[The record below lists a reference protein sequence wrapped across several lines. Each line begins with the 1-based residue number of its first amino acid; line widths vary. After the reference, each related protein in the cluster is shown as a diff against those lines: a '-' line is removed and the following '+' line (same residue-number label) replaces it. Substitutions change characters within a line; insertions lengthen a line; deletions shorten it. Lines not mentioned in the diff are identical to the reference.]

1 VVGLSVN
8 RVFIQL
14 NPFFIVKKDD
24 FFDESILIYIQNF
37 RLGKFGDPH
46 MLELV
51 TLKGK
56 SNKSNKEY

>member
-24 FFDESILIYIQNF
+24 LLI
-37 RLGKFGDPH
+37 KA
-46 MLELV
+46 
-51 TLKGK
+51 
-56 SNKSNKEY
+56 S